1 MALTKLNNQ
10 SLAAVTSAGI
20 PIRSGTVLQ
29 VVSETSAATVN
40 TSSASFVTTGLTATI
55 TPSSSSSKILILFN
69 ASMFNNLNASNA
81 IATVFRGT
89 VSGTNL
95 GEAAF
100 GFGSCYGDSALVKNT
115 VAGSYLD
122 SPSTT
127 SATTY
132 TVGMKTSGATSGD
145 ISSYF
150 NVGAEKSVLTLME
163 IAG

>member
-1 MALTKLNNQ
+1 MITLTINKQIAGQETDMALTKLNNQ

-55 TPSSSSSKILILFN
+55 TPSSSSSKILILFY

-100 GFGSCYGDSALVKNT
+100 
-115 VAGSYLD
+115 
-122 SPSTT
+122 
-127 SATTY
+127 
-132 TVGMKTSGATSGD
+132 
-145 ISSYF
+145 
-150 NVGAEKSVLTLME
+150 
-163 IAG
+163 